1 MTVGD
6 SGNALPAAEG
16 QEGFHRHCELMV
28 FALFDRRTALE
39 YHWVFTDK
47 TFLSSSRIDMKLKF
61 TISTKL
67 FAFIL
72 PLICLP
78 IATVGYFSFQ
88 ASVNRVDRLARH
100 EQMLQVKSIAGE
112 INEIFFYCQLD
123 LKTIAGLQVL
133 EDYHNARAFRLHM
146 EAEFN
151 RENIV
156 KLFKDFISRT
166 KYYHQIRFLGQNG
179 RELIKVR
186 KAPGVDQ
193 LLDQGEETFFK
204 EARQA
209 DKDGMYVSRIEYSAT
224 SKRHV
229 IRWAKAIY
237 SGLREFIGV
246 VVIDVDH
253 EQIIDIVK
261 EIHVGTRGYA
271 FLVDDLGRVIAHPK
285 FEPMTHEL
293 GSFPDSSI
301 DEAVLEMMTGSSAW
315 KQYTFEGERKMAAYA
330 PVPIMKWSLAVTIP
344 VQEFRKEAL
353 AIRTNVIRT
362 VFITLLFAIAGV
374 SILTYFLLKPVRA
387 LVDATNRIAG
397 GDLTHEIPIQ
407 SSDELGEL
415 TGAFN
420 RMVKNLAR
428 VQDELV
434 RSEKLVSLGRLSAG
448 VAHEVRNPLNAMKGA
463 IVYLQRR
470 RPDDPLVKEY
480 TQLVFE
486 EIDRLSKF
494 VSEFLYFA
502 RQSMP
507 KPVLTNINEMVTT
520 VQHLFEKQAAER
532 AIRFQNYLDPTLPI
546 TAVDPDQMEQVLVN
560 VVINAMDAMPRG
572 GAIAFTSQLVR
583 DDENRN
589 DAPIIRLTVKDGGI
603 GIPADQL
610 KNVFDPFFSTKDG
623 GTGLGLPISMG
634 IAENHG
640 GRIRITSQEGSGT
653 TVIIEWPHKHASA
666 EKAQVSK

>member
-1 MTVGD
+1 
-6 SGNALPAAEG
+6 
-16 QEGFHRHCELMV
+16 
-28 FALFDRRTALE
+28 
-39 YHWVFTDK
+39 
-47 TFLSSSRIDMKLKF
+47 MKLKF
-61 TISTKL
+61 TISSKL

-133 EDYHNARAFRLHM
+133 EDYHNARAFRLHV

-156 KLFKDFISRT
+156 KLFKDFIGRT
-166 KYYHQIRFLGQNG
+166 KYYRQIRFIGQNG

-193 LLDQGEETFFK
+193 LVDQGNESFFT

-209 DKDGMYVSRIEYSAT
+209 DKDGMYVSRIEYSET
-224 SKRHV
+224 SRRHV
-229 IRWAKAIY
+229 IHWAKAIY

-246 VVIDVDH
+246 VVIDIDH

-271 FLVDDLGRVIAHPK
+271 FLIDDLGRVIAHPK
-285 FEPMTHEL
+285 FDPMTQEL

-315 KQYTFEGERKMAAYA
+315 KEYTFEGERKVAAYA
-330 PVPIMKWSLAVTIP
+330 PVPMMKWSLAVTIP
-344 VQEFRKEAL
+344 IQEFRKEAL

-362 VFITLLFAIAGV
+362 VFITLIFAIAGV

-397 GDLTHEIPIQ
+397 GDLDHEIPIQ

-415 TGAFN
+415 TSAFN

-428 VQDELV
+428 MQDELV

-448 VAHEVRNPLNAMKGA
+448 VAHEVRNPLSAMKGA

-494 VSEFLYFA
+494 VTEFLYFA

-507 KPVLTNINEMVTT
+507 KPVLTDINEMVTT
-520 VQHLFEKQAAER
+520 VLHLFEKQAADR
-532 AIRFQNYLDPTLPI
+532 GIRFHNHPCPDLPL
-546 TAVDPDQMEQVLVN
+546 TAVDPNQMEQVLVN
-560 VVINAMDAMPRG
+560 VVINAMDAMPQG
-572 GAIAFTSQLVR
+572 GEISFTSQLVPDV
-583 DDENRN
+583 DDRRA
-589 DAPIIRLTVKDGGI
+589 APLIRLTIKDGGI

-610 KNVFDPFFSTKDG
+610 KNVFDPFYSTKDA

-653 TVIIEWPHKHASA
+653 TVIIEWPLEDASA

>member
-1 MTVGD
+1 
-6 SGNALPAAEG
+6 
-16 QEGFHRHCELMV
+16 
-28 FALFDRRTALE
+28 
-39 YHWVFTDK
+39 
-47 TFLSSSRIDMKLKF
+47 MKLKF
-61 TISTKL
+61 TISSKL

-88 ASVNRVDRLARH
+88 ASVNRVDRLTRH

-112 INEIFFYCQLD
+112 INEIFSYCQLD
-123 LKTIAGLQVL
+123 LKTIGGLQVL
-133 EDYHNARAFRLHM
+133 EDYHNARAFRLHV

-151 RENIV
+151 HENIV
-156 KLFKDFISRT
+156 KLFKDFIGRT
-166 KYYHQIRFLGQNG
+166 KYYSQIRFLGENG
-179 RELIKVR
+179 RELIKVC
-186 KAPGVDQ
+186 KAPGSDQLVDQ
-193 LLDQGEETFFK
+193 GNETFFT

-209 DKDGMYVSRIEYSAT
+209 DKDGMYVSRIEYSKT
-224 SKRHV
+224 SRRQV
-229 IRWAKAIY
+229 IHWAKAIY

-253 EQIIDIVK
+253 QQIINLVK
-261 EIHVGTRGYA
+261 DIHVGTRGYA
-271 FLVDDLGRVIAHPK
+271 FLIDDLGRVIAHPK
-285 FEPMTHEL
+285 FAPMTQEL

-301 DEAVLEMMTGSSAW
+301 DETVLEMMKGSSAW
-315 KQYTFEGERKMAAYA
+315 KEYTFEGERKVAAYA
-330 PVPIMKWSLAVTIP
+330 PVPLMKWSLAVTIP

-362 VFITLLFAIAGV
+362 VFTTLLFAIAGV
-374 SILTYFLLKPVRA
+374 LTLTYFLLKPIRA

-397 GDLTHEIPIQ
+397 GDLEHEIPIQ

-415 TGAFN
+415 TSAFN
-420 RMVKNLAR
+420 SMVKNLAR
-428 VQDELV
+428 MQDELV

-486 EIDRLSKF
+486 EINRLSKF
-494 VSEFLYFA
+494 VTEFLYFA

-507 KPVLTNINEMVTT
+507 KLVLTDINEMVTT
-520 VQHLFEKQAAER
+520 VQHLFDKQAAER
-532 AIRFQNYLDPTLPI
+532 DIRFHNHLDPTLPFS
-546 TAVDPDQMEQVLVN
+546 AVDPNQMEQVLVN
-560 VVINAMDAMPRG
+560 VLINAMDAMPRG
-572 GAIAFTSQLVR
+572 GTISITSQLVR
-583 DDENRN
+583 DERDRK
-589 DAPIIRLTVKDGGI
+589 AGPMIRLTVKDSGI
-603 GIPADQL
+603 GIAADQL
-610 KNVFDPFFSTKDG
+610 KNVFDPFYSTKDG

-640 GRIRITSQEGSGT
+640 GRFRITSKEGSGT
-653 TVIIEWPHKHASA
+653 TVIIEWPLRDASA
-666 EKAQVSK
+666 EKAQDSI